1 LLKEE
6 DINKIKGNLIDKIKI
21 VEEDYLLN
29 DLYPLLESTNLLESF
44 KKSFKNDILKKIDYI
59 L

>member
-1 LLKEE
+1 MLKEE